1 MKHAK
6 WIIPA
11 AIVLLAIVPVRA
23 QVTVDVAKITCN
35 QFLTFKVADPR
46 DIAIWL
52 SGYYHGK
59 SGSMVL
65 EPQTLRQ
72 NAEKLKTACFNP
84 ANAGLPVIQVIEK
97 TLGDKK

>member
-1 MKHAK
+1 MKHTK

-11 AIVLLAIVPVRA
+11 AIVLLAIAPARA
-23 QVTVDVAKITCN
+23 QVSVDVAKITCD
-35 QFLTFKVADPR
+35 QFLAFKVADPR
-46 DIAIWL
+46 DIAIRL
-52 SGYYHGK
+52 SGDYHGK

-84 ANAGLPVIQVIEK
+84 VNAGVPVIQIIERS
-97 TLGDKK
+97 LVDKK